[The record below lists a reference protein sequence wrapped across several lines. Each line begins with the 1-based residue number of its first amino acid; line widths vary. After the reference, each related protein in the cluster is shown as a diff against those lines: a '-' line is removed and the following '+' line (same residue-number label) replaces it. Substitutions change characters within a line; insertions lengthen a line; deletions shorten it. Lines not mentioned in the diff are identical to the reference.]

1 MITPPSDKK
10 LFLVDA
16 YALIFRA
23 YYAFIKNPRINTKGM
38 NTSAVFGFTNAL
50 MEVIRSEKP
59 THLAVVFD
67 PPGPTLRTEQFE
79 AYKANRDE
87 TPEDIKLSVPWIVRI
102 LEGMRIPVLQAP
114 GYEADDLIGCLAK
127 RAEKEGFD
135 VFMMTPDKD
144 FAQLVSDKIRMF
156 RPGRGGNPASVWGP
170 EEVKERYGLERP
182 EQVIDLLG
190 LMGDSADNI
199 PGVPGVG
206 EKTAIKFLQAYG
218 SMEGLYEHVEELK
231 GKMKE
236 KVEANKE
243 LAFLSRE
250 LATIVVDIDFAEDFA
265 AMAMEPADA
274 SALAPVLEELEF
286 RTLAKRLLGEA
297 FTAAPSRP
305 ASTWV
310 ASVASAPAA
319 ASDSSDDGQLSMF
332 DAALD
337 VAPSASTLDALDKE
351 ASNYALVDDPSA
363 MNDLVTALRKAGRF
377 AFDTETTGLNAM
389 EASLVG
395 MSFSAESGTGSYVPV
410 HARSWEDIRNVF
422 QPLLEDPEVTIV
434 GQNLKFDGKIMARHG
449 VDLTRAKL
457 EDTMVAHYLL
467 EPDQPHGMDALAQA
481 FLGYQCIPITDLI
494 GKKGKNQKSMA
505 DLPPE
510 DVVDYA
516 CEDADVTLRLADVL
530 MPKLAEEGLDGLFRD
545 IEMPLLSVLMH
556 MEMEGVALDTNHLS
570 QFSATLAENLDA
582 LQTSIQGHAGIP
594 FNVDS
599 PKQLGEVLFEHLEIP
614 AKVKKTKTG
623 QYPTSEA
630 VLSKLKDKHPI
641 VAEVLEYRKLKK
653 LRSTYVEPLP
663 ALILEET
670 GRVHTTY
677 MQVVAAT
684 GRLSSKDPNLQNI
697 PIRTEQGREIRKAF
711 VPRDQDHVLVAADY
725 SQVELRIAAAMSKE
739 RGLIEAFQKGEDIHA
754 ATAAKVFGVA
764 LEDVTRE
771 QRSQA
776 KAVNFGI
783 LYGQGAF
790 GLAETLGISRKEA
803 KSIIDAYH
811 AQFAGLEAFTQTCVA
826 EARESGMAKTLLGRR
841 RPLADI
847 HSNNAVVR
855 AFAERNAVNTPIQ
868 GSAADIIKLAMIDV
882 AKEMRGMKSR
892 LIMQVHDEL
901 VVDAALS
908 ELDEVK
914 ALLVRC
920 MERAVKLEVPLEVEV
935 SHGQNWLEAH

>member
-1 MITPPSDKK
+1 MITPPSEKK

-50 MEVIRSEKP
+50 LEVIRSEQP

-67 PPGPTLRTEQFE
+67 PPGPTLRNEQFE
-79 AYKANRDE
+79 DYKANRDE
-87 TPEDIKLSVPWIVRI
+87 TPEDIKLSVPWIVKI

-114 GYEADDLIGCLAK
+114 GFEADDLIGCLAK

-144 FAQLVSDKIRMF
+144 FAQLVTDKIRMF
-156 RPGRGGNPASVWGP
+156 RPGTGGNPASVWGP
-170 EEVKERYGLERP
+170 EEVRERYGLEDP
-182 EQVIDLLG
+182 KQVIDLLG

-218 SMEGLYEHVEELK
+218 SMEGLYEHVHELK

-236 KVEANKE
+236 KVEANRE

-250 LATIVVDIDFAEDFA
+250 LATIVLDIDFDEDFP
-265 AMAMEPADA
+265 AMALEPANA
-274 SALAPVLEELEF
+274 EMLAPVLEELEF
-286 RTLAKRLLGEA
+286 RTLSRRILGDVT
-297 FTAAPSRP
+297 TAA
-305 ASTWV
+305 
-310 ASVASAPAA
+310 APAA
-319 ASDSSDDGQLSMF
+319 SANPTPRSASNSQDSEGQLSMF
-332 DAALD
+332 DAAMD
-337 VAPSASTLDALDKE
+337 VAPAASTLGALDPDKVTYNL
-351 ASNYALVDDPSA
+351 ADNDAGMRALVETLTQA
-363 MNDLVTALRKAGRF
+363 KRF
-377 AFDTETTGLNAM
+377 AFDTETSGLNAM

-395 MSFSAESGTGSYVPV
+395 MSFSAEAHTGSYVPV
-410 HARSWEDIRNVF
+410 NPSTWPAIRDIF
-422 QPLLEDPEVTIV
+422 KPLLEDPKLTIV
-434 GQNLKFDGKIMARHG
+434 GQNLKYDGKIMARHG
-449 VDLTRAKL
+449 VDLTQANL

-481 FLGYQCIPITDLI
+481 FLDYQCIPITDLL

-505 DLPPE
+505 DIPPSE
-510 DVVDYA
+510 VVNYA
-516 CEDADVTLRLADVL
+516 CEDADITLQLADVL
-530 MPKLAEEGLDGLFRD
+530 IPKLEEEGLTALFRD
-545 IEMPLLSVLMH
+545 VEMPLLSVLMA
-556 MEMEGVALDTNHLS
+556 MELEGVALDTAHLA
-570 QFSATLAENLDA
+570 QFSDTLAQELDA
-582 LQTSIQGHAGIP
+582 LQQSIQGHAGVP

-599 PKQLGEVLFEHLEIP
+599 PKQLGDVLFEHLEIP

-641 VAEVLEYRKLKK
+641 VGEVLEYRKLKK

-663 ALILEET
+663 SLLHSET

-697 PIRTEQGREIRKAF
+697 PIRTAQGREIRKAF
-711 VPRDQDHVLVAADY
+711 VPRSANHVLVAADY
-725 SQVELRIAAAMSKE
+725 SQVELRIAAAMSE
-739 RGLIEAFQKGEDIHA
+739 EQGLIEAFQKGEDIHA

-764 LEDVTRE
+764 LDDVSRE

-790 GLAETLGISRKEA
+790 GLAENLGISRKEA
-803 KSIIDAYH
+803 KAIIEAYH
-811 AQFAGLEAFTQTCVA
+811 SQFSGLEAFTQTCVA
-826 EARESGMAKTLLGRR
+826 QAREAGYATTLLGRR
-841 RPLADI
+841 RPLPDI

-868 GSAADIIKLAMIDV
+868 GSAADIIKVAMIEV
-882 AKEMRGMKSR
+882 AREMKGMESK

-901 VVDAALS
+901 VVDAVES
-908 ELDEVK
+908 ELDDVK

-920 MERAVKLEVPLEVEV
+920 MERAVKLSVPLDVEV
-935 SHGQNWLEAH
+935 SHGQTWLEAH

>member
-23 YYAFIKNPRINTKGM
+23 YYAFIKNPRINSKGM

-50 MEVIRSEKP
+50 LEVVRREQP

-67 PPGPTLRTEQFE
+67 PPGPTLRNEQFE
-79 AYKANRDE
+79 DYKANRDE
-87 TPEDIKLSVPWIVRI
+87 TPEDIKLSVPWIVKI

-144 FAQLVSDKIRMF
+144 FAQLVSDKIRMY
-156 RPGRGGNPASVWGP
+156 RPGRGGNPPTVWGP
-170 EEVKERYGLERP
+170 DEVRERYGLEDP
-182 EQVIDLLG
+182 AQVIDLLG

-218 SMEGLYEHVEELK
+218 SMEGLYNNLDQLK

-236 KVEANKE
+236 KVEANRE

-250 LATIVVDIDFAEDFA
+250 LATIVLDIPFDENFQD
-265 AMAMEPADA
+265 MAMSAPDGA
-274 SALAPVLEELEF
+274 ALAPLLEELEF
-286 RTLAKRLLGEA
+286 RTLSRRLLGDSA
-297 FTAAPSRP
+297 TLSAAP
-305 ASTWV
+305 AQAAT
-310 ASVASAPAA
+310 AAPAA
-319 ASDSSDDGQLSMF
+319 ASSGDDSEGQLSMF
-332 DAALD
+332 DAAME
-337 VAPSASTLDALDKE
+337 VAPSVSTLSSLDESKVAYTLADTPDAW
-351 ASNYALVDDPSA
+351 A
-363 MNDLVTALRKAGRF
+363 DLAKTLAEAGRF
-377 AFDTETTGLNAM
+377 AFDTETTGLDAM
-389 EASLVG
+389 VADLVG
-395 MSFSAESGTGSYVPV
+395 MSFSHKTGVASYVPV
-410 HARSWEDIRNVF
+410 DAESWPDIRAVF
-422 QPLLEDPEVTIV
+422 KPLLESASSTVV
-434 GQNLKFDGKIMARHG
+434 GQNLKYDGKIMARHG
-449 VDLTRAKL
+449 VDLTRTRL

-467 EPDQPHGMDALAQA
+467 EPDQPHGMDALAQS
-481 FLGYQCIPITDLI
+481 FLGYQCIPITALL

-505 DLPPE
+505 DLPPAE
-510 DVVDYA
+510 VVNYA
-516 CEDADVTLRLADVL
+516 CEDADITLQLAEVL
-530 MPKLAEEGLDGLFRD
+530 LPKLADSQLEALYRD
-545 IEMPLLSVLMH
+545 VEMPLLSVLMH
-556 MEMEGVALDTNHLS
+556 MELQGVALDTDHLS
-570 QFSATLAENLDA
+570 AFSAELATQLEA
-582 LQTSIQGHAGIP
+582 LQASIQAHAGTP

-599 PKQLGEVLFEHLEIP
+599 PKQLGDVLFDHLEIP

-630 VLSKLKDKHPI
+630 VLSKLKDAHPI
-641 VAEVLEYRKLKK
+641 VSEVLEYRKLKK

-663 ALILEET
+663 ALIHPDT

-697 PIRTEQGREIRKAF
+697 PIRTPQGREIRKAF
-711 VPRDQDHVLVAADY
+711 VPSAPDRVLVAADY
-725 SQVELRIAAAMSKE
+725 SQVELRIAAAMSGE
-739 RGLIEAFQKGEDIHA
+739 RGLIEAFQQGEDIHA
-754 ATAAKVFGVA
+754 ATAAKVFGVG
-764 LEDVTRE
+764 LDEVTRD

-790 GLAETLGISRKEA
+790 GLAETLGIPRREA
-803 KSIIDAYH
+803 KGIIEAYH
-811 AQFAGLEAFTQTCVA
+811 AQFSGLQAFTQDCVA
-826 EARESGMAKTLLGRR
+826 KAREEGQATTLMGRH
-841 RPLADI
+841 RPLPDI
-847 HSNNAVVR
+847 ASNNAVVR

-868 GSAADIIKLAMIDV
+868 GSAADIIKVAMIDV
-882 AKEMRGMKSR
+882 AKALQGMDSK

-901 VVDAALS
+901 VVDAAVH
-908 ELDEVK
+908 ELDKVK
-914 ALLVRC
+914 ELLVAC
-920 MERAVKLEVPLEVEV
+920 MEQAAKLEVPLEVEV
-935 SHGQNWLEAH
+935 SHGQTWLEAH

>member
-1 MITPPSDKK
+1 MITPPSEKK

-50 MEVIRSEKP
+50 LEVIRSEQP

-67 PPGPTLRTEQFE
+67 PPGPTLRNEQFE
-79 AYKANRDE
+79 DYKANRDE
-87 TPEDIKLSVPWIVRI
+87 TPEDIKLSVPWIVKI

-114 GYEADDLIGCLAK
+114 GFEADDLIGCLAK

-144 FAQLVSDKIRMF
+144 FAQLVTDKIRMF

-170 EEVKERYGLERP
+170 EEVRERYGLEDP
-182 EQVIDLLG
+182 KQVIDLLG

-218 SMEGLYEHVEELK
+218 SMEGLYEHVDELK

-236 KVEANKE
+236 KVEANRE

-250 LATIVVDIDFAEDFA
+250 LATIVLDIDFDEDFP
-265 AMAMEPADA
+265 AMVLEPANA
-274 SALAPVLEELEF
+274 EMLAPVLEELEF
-286 RTLAKRLLGEA
+286 RTLSRRILGDVSP
-297 FTAAPSRP
+297 TAAATTSAPKASRP
-305 ASTWV
+305 AATDQ
-310 ASVASAPAA
+310 
-319 ASDSSDDGQLSMF
+319 DSEGQLSMF
-332 DAALD
+332 DAAMD
-337 VAPSASTLDALDKE
+337 VAPAASTLGALDADKVK
-351 ASNYALVDDPSA
+351 YDLVDDTEGMKA
-363 MNDLVTALRKAGRF
+363 LVNTLTEAKRF
-377 AFDTETTGLNAM
+377 AFDTETSGLNAM

-395 MSFSAESGTGSYVPV
+395 MSFSAEAHTGSYVPV
-410 HARSWEDIRNVF
+410 NPSTWPGIRDIF
-422 QPLLEDPEVTIV
+422 KPLLEHPELTIV
-434 GQNLKFDGKIMARHG
+434 GQNLKYDGKIMARHG
-449 VDLTRAKL
+449 VDLTQAKL

-481 FLGYQCIPITDLI
+481 FLDYQCIPITDLL

-505 DLPPE
+505 DIPPAE
-510 DVVDYA
+510 VVNYA
-516 CEDADVTLRLADVL
+516 CEDADITLQLADVL
-530 MPKLAEEGLDGLFRD
+530 IPKLEEEGLTDLYRD
-545 IEMPLLSVLMH
+545 VEMPLLSVLMD
-556 MEMEGVALDTNHLS
+556 MELEGVALDTAHLA
-570 QFSATLAENLDA
+570 QFSGQLAQELDA
-582 LQTSIQGHAGIP
+582 LQQSIQGHAGVP

-599 PKQLGEVLFEHLEIP
+599 PKQLGDVLFEHLEIP

-641 VAEVLEYRKLKK
+641 VGEVLEYRKLKK

-663 ALILEET
+663 SLLHSET

-697 PIRTEQGREIRKAF
+697 PIRTAQGREIRKAF
-711 VPRDQDHVLVAADY
+711 VPRDANHVLVAADY
-725 SQVELRIAAAMSKE
+725 SQVELRIAAAMSE
-739 RGLIEAFQKGEDIHA
+739 EQGLIEAFQKGEDIHA
-754 ATAAKVFGVA
+754 ATAAKVFGVT

-790 GLAETLGISRKEA
+790 GLAENLGISRKEA
-803 KSIIDAYH
+803 KAIIEAYH
-811 AQFAGLEAFTQTCVA
+811 KQFSGLDAFTQACVA
-826 EARESGMAKTLLGRR
+826 KAREAGYATTLLGRR
-841 RPLADI
+841 RPLPDI

-868 GSAADIIKLAMIDV
+868 GSAADIIKVAMIEV
-882 AKEMRGMKSR
+882 AKEMKGMESK

-901 VVDAALS
+901 VVDAVES
-908 ELDEVK
+908 ELDDVK
-914 ALLVRC
+914 ALLVQC
-920 MERAVKLEVPLEVEV
+920 MERAVKLSVPLDVEV
-935 SHGQNWLEAH
+935 SHGQTWLEAH

>member
-127 RAEKEGFD
+127 RAEREGFD

-144 FAQLVSDKIRMF
+144 FAQLVTDNIRMF

-170 EEVKERYGLERP
+170 EEVKERYGLQHP

-199 PGVPGVG
+199 PGIPGVG

-218 SMEGLYEHVEELK
+218 SMEGLYAHVDELK

-236 KVEANKE
+236 KVESSKD
-243 LAFLSRE
+243 LAFLSRD
-250 LATIVVDIDFAEDFA
+250 LATIVVDIDFQEDFA

-274 SALAPVLEELEF
+274 AMLAPVLEELEF
-286 RTLAKRLLGEA
+286 RTLARRLLGETPA
-297 FTAAPSRP
+297 QIPSTTP
-305 ASTWV
+305 T
-310 ASVASAPAA
+310 PAA
-319 ASDSSDDGQLSMF
+319 AESMETDGDGQLSMF

-337 VAPSASTLDALDKE
+337 VTPSASTLNSIDKE
-351 ASNYALVDDPSA
+351 TSKYILVDDEASMEA
-363 MNDLVTALRKAGRF
+363 LIEALRTAGRF

-395 MSFSAESGTGSYVPV
+395 MSFSTEPGTGSYVPV
-410 HARSWEDIRNVF
+410 HGRSWEAVRNLF
-422 QPLLEDPEVTIV
+422 KPLLEDPDMTIV

-449 VDLTRAKL
+449 VDLSKAKL

-467 EPDQPHGMDALAQA
+467 EPDQPHGMDALAKA
-481 FLGYQCIPITDLI
+481 FLGYQCIPITELI

-510 DVVDYA
+510 DVVHYA

-530 MPKLAEEGLDGLFRD
+530 LPKLAEDGLDRLFRD
-545 IEMPLLSVLMH
+545 VEMPLLSVLMH
-556 MEMEGVALDTNHLS
+556 MELEGVALDTDHLARFS
-570 QFSATLAENLDA
+570 QTLAHQLDV
-582 LQTSIQGHAGIP
+582 LQQSIQGHAGIP

-599 PKQLGEVLFEHLEIP
+599 PKQLGEVLFEHLAIP

-641 VAEVLEYRKLKK
+641 IGEVLEYRKLKK

-663 ALILEET
+663 SLIHGST
-670 GRVHTTY
+670 GRLHTTY

-711 VPRDQDHVLVAADY
+711 VPRDKDHVLVAADY
-725 SQVELRIAAAMSKE
+725 SQVELRIAAAMSQE
-739 RGLIEAFQKGEDIHA
+739 QGLIEAFRKGEDIHA

-764 LEDVTRE
+764 LDDVTRE

-811 AQFAGLEAFTQTCVA
+811 AQFLGLEAFTQDCVSK
-826 EARESGMAKTLLGRR
+826 ARESGMATTILGRR

-868 GSAADIIKLAMIDV
+868 GSAADIIKVAMIEV
-882 AKEMRGMKSR
+882 AREMQGMQSR

-901 VVDAALS
+901 VVDAAVT

-920 MERAVKLEVPLEVEV
+920 MERAVKLDVPLEVEV
-935 SHGQNWLEAH
+935 SHGHNWLEAH

>member
-1 MITPPSDKK
+1 MITPPSEKK

-50 MEVIRSEKP
+50 LEVIRSEQP

-67 PPGPTLRTEQFE
+67 PPGPTLRNEQFE
-79 AYKANRDE
+79 DYKANRDE
-87 TPEDIKLSVPWIVRI
+87 TPEDIKLSVPWIVKV

-114 GYEADDLIGCLAK
+114 GFEADDLIGCLAK

-144 FAQLVSDKIRMF
+144 FAQLVTDKIRMF

-170 EEVKERYGLERP
+170 EEVRERYGLEDP
-182 EQVIDLLG
+182 KQVIDLLG

-218 SMEGLYEHVEELK
+218 SMEGLYEHVHELK

-236 KVEANKE
+236 KVEANRE

-250 LATIVVDIDFAEDFA
+250 LATIVLDIDFDEDFP
-265 AMAMEPADA
+265 AMALEPANA
-274 SALAPVLEELEF
+274 EMLAPVLEELEF
-286 RTLAKRLLGEA
+286 RTLSRRMLGDVT
-297 FTAAPSRP
+297 TAAAPAASTNPTPRP
-305 ASTWV
+305 ASN
-310 ASVASAPAA
+310 SQ
-319 ASDSSDDGQLSMF
+319 DSEGQLSMF
-332 DAALD
+332 DAAMD
-337 VAPSASTLDALDKE
+337 VAPAASTLGSLDTDKVKY
-351 ASNYALVDDPSA
+351 NLVDDDDGMKA
-363 MNDLVTALRKAGRF
+363 LVKILTQAKRF
-377 AFDTETTGLNAM
+377 AFDTETSGLNAM

-395 MSFSAESGTGSYVPV
+395 MSFSAEAHAGSYVPV
-410 HARSWEDIRNVF
+410 NPNTWPAIRDIF
-422 QPLLEDPEVTIV
+422 KPLLEDPMLTIV
-434 GQNLKFDGKIMARHG
+434 GQNLKYDGKIMARHG
-449 VDLTRAKL
+449 VDLTQATL

-481 FLGYQCIPITDLI
+481 FLDYQCIPITDLL

-505 DLPPE
+505 DIPPAE
-510 DVVDYA
+510 VVNYA
-516 CEDADVTLRLADVL
+516 CEDADITLQLADVL
-530 MPKLAEEGLDGLFRD
+530 IPKLEEEGLAALFRD
-545 IEMPLLSVLMH
+545 VEMPLLSVLMD
-556 MEMEGVALDTNHLS
+556 MELEGVALDTAHLA
-570 QFSATLAENLDA
+570 QFSDTLAQELDA
-582 LQTSIQGHAGIP
+582 LLQSIQGYAGVP

-599 PKQLGEVLFEHLEIP
+599 PKQLGDVLFEHLEIP

-641 VAEVLEYRKLKK
+641 VGEVLEYRKLKK

-663 ALILEET
+663 SLLHSET

-697 PIRTEQGREIRKAF
+697 PIRTAQGREIRKAF
-711 VPRDQDHVLVAADY
+711 VPRSANHVLVAADY
-725 SQVELRIAAAMSKE
+725 SQVELRIAAAMSE
-739 RGLIEAFQKGEDIHA
+739 EQGLIEAFQKGEDIHA
-754 ATAAKVFGVA
+754 ATAAKVFGVP
-764 LEDVTRE
+764 LDDVSRE

-790 GLAETLGISRKEA
+790 GLAENLGISRKEA
-803 KSIIDAYH
+803 KAIIEAYH
-811 AQFAGLEAFTQTCVA
+811 SQFSGLEAFTQTCVA
-826 EARESGMAKTLLGRR
+826 QAREAGYASTLLGRR
-841 RPLADI
+841 RPLPDI

-868 GSAADIIKLAMIDV
+868 GSAADIIKVAMIEV
-882 AKEMRGMKSR
+882 AREMKGMESK

-901 VVDAALS
+901 VVDAVES
-908 ELDEVK
+908 ELDDVK
-914 ALLVRC
+914 DLLVRC
-920 MERAVKLEVPLEVEV
+920 MERAIKLSVPLDVEV
-935 SHGQNWLEAH
+935 SHGQTWLEAH

>member
-144 FAQLVSDKIRMF
+144 FAQLVSEKIRMF

-170 EEVKERYGLERP
+170 EEVKERYGLARP

-199 PGVPGVG
+199 PGIPGVG

-218 SMEGLYEHVEELK
+218 SMEGLYDHVDELK

-236 KVEANKE
+236 KVESSKE

-250 LATIVVDIDFAEDFA
+250 LATIVVDIDFEEDFA

-274 SALAPVLEELEF
+274 GTLAPVLEELEF

-297 FTAAPSRP
+297 FTSVPTQPTQPTSTRG
-305 ASTWV
+305 AS
-310 ASVASAPAA
+310 AA
-319 ASDSSDDGQLSMF
+319 ASDSGDEGQLSMF
-332 DAALD
+332 DDAMD
-337 VAPSASTLDALDKE
+337 VAPSASTLNALDTEK
-351 ASNYALVDDPSA
+351 SNYVLVDDEAA
-363 MNDLVTALRKAGRF
+363 MNELVIALRKAGRF

-395 MSFSAESGTGSYVPV
+395 MSFSTEPGTGSYVPV
-410 HARSWEDIRNVF
+410 HGRSWEAIRSVF
-422 QPLLEDPEVTIV
+422 KPVLEDPKVTIV

-449 VDLTRAKL
+449 VDLTQANL

-481 FLGYQCIPITDLI
+481 FLGYQCIPITALI

-530 MPKLAEEGLDGLFRD
+530 LPKLAEEGLDGLFRD

-570 QFSATLAENLDA
+570 QFSATLADQLDA
-582 LQTSIQGHAGIP
+582 LQKSIQGHAGIP

-599 PKQLGEVLFEHLEIP
+599 PKQLGEVLFEHLDIP

-711 VPRDQDHVLVAADY
+711 VPRDSDHVLVAADY

-739 RGLIEAFQKGEDIHA
+739 QGLIEAFQKGEDIHA

-811 AQFAGLEAFTQTCVA
+811 TQFSGLEAFTQTCVA
-826 EARESGMAKTLLGRR
+826 KARESGMAKTLLGRR

-868 GSAADIIKLAMIDV
+868 GSAADIIKVAMIDV
-882 AKEMRGMKSR
+882 AKEMQGMKSR

-901 VVDAALS
+901 VVDAAVG

-920 MERAVKLEVPLEVEV
+920 MERAVKLEVPLEVDV

>member
-1 MITPPSDKK
+1 MITPPSEKK

-50 MEVIRSEKP
+50 LEVIRSEQP

-67 PPGPTLRTEQFE
+67 PPGPTLRNEQFE
-79 AYKANRDE
+79 DYKANRDE
-87 TPEDIKLSVPWIVRI
+87 TPEDIKLSVPWIVKI

-114 GYEADDLIGCLAK
+114 GFEADDLIGCLAK

-144 FAQLVSDKIRMF
+144 FAQLVTDKIRMF

-170 EEVKERYGLERP
+170 EEVRERYGLEDP
-182 EQVIDLLG
+182 KQVIDLLG

-218 SMEGLYEHVEELK
+218 SMEGLYEHVHELK

-236 KVEANKE
+236 KVEANRE

-250 LATIVVDIDFAEDFA
+250 LATIVLDIDFDEDFP
-265 AMAMEPADA
+265 AMTLEPANADV
-274 SALAPVLEELEF
+274 LAPVLEELEF
-286 RTLAKRLLGEA
+286 RTLSRRILGDVSPSA
-297 FTAAPSRP
+297 AATAASANPTPRP
-305 ASTWV
+305 ASN
-310 ASVASAPAA
+310 SQNSE
-319 ASDSSDDGQLSMF
+319 GQLSMF
-332 DAALD
+332 DAAMD
-337 VAPSASTLDALDKE
+337 VAPAASTLSALDPDKVTY
-351 ASNYALVDDPSA
+351 NLVDDA
-363 MNDLVTALRKAGRF
+363 AGMKALVETLTQAKRF
-377 AFDTETTGLNAM
+377 AFDTETSGLNAM

-395 MSFSAESGTGSYVPV
+395 MSFSAEAHTGSYVPV
-410 HARSWEDIRNVF
+410 NPSTWPAIRDIF
-422 QPLLEDPEVTIV
+422 KPLLEDPKLTIV
-434 GQNLKFDGKIMARHG
+434 GQNLKYDGKIMARHG
-449 VDLTRAKL
+449 VDLTQANL
-457 EDTMVAHYLL
+457 VDTMVAHYLL

-481 FLGYQCIPITDLI
+481 FLDYQCIPITDLL

-505 DLPPE
+505 DIPPAE
-510 DVVDYA
+510 VVNYA
-516 CEDADVTLRLADVL
+516 CEDADITLQLADVL
-530 MPKLAEEGLDGLFRD
+530 IPKLEKEGLTALFRD
-545 IEMPLLSVLMH
+545 VEMPLLSVLMD
-556 MEMEGVALDTNHLS
+556 MELEGVALDTAHLA
-570 QFSATLAENLDA
+570 QFSDTLAHELDA
-582 LQTSIQGHAGIP
+582 LQQSIQGHAGVP

-599 PKQLGEVLFEHLEIP
+599 PKQLGDVLFEHLEIP

-641 VAEVLEYRKLKK
+641 VGKVLEYRKLKK

-663 ALILEET
+663 SLLHPET

-697 PIRTEQGREIRKAF
+697 PIRTAQGREIRKAF
-711 VPRDQDHVLVAADY
+711 VPRNANHVLVAADY
-725 SQVELRIAAAMSKE
+725 SQVELRIAAAMSE
-739 RGLIEAFQKGEDIHA
+739 EQGLIEAFQKGEDIHA
-754 ATAAKVFGVA
+754 ATAAKVFGIPLDEVS
-764 LEDVTRE
+764 RE

-790 GLAETLGISRKEA
+790 GLAENLGISRKEA
-803 KSIIDAYH
+803 KAIIEAYH
-811 AQFAGLEAFTQTCVA
+811 SQFSGLEAFTQTCVA
-826 EARESGMAKTLLGRR
+826 QAREAGYATTLLGRR
-841 RPLADI
+841 RPLPDI

-868 GSAADIIKLAMIDV
+868 GSAADIIKVAMIEV
-882 AKEMRGMKSR
+882 AREMKGMESK

-901 VVDAALS
+901 VVDAVES
-908 ELDEVK
+908 ELDDVK
-914 ALLVRC
+914 ALLVQC
-920 MERAVKLEVPLEVEV
+920 MERAVKLSVPLDVEV
-935 SHGQNWLEAH
+935 SHGQTWLEAH

>member
-1 MITPPSDKK
+1 MITPPSEKK

-50 MEVIRSEKP
+50 LEVIRSEQP

-67 PPGPTLRTEQFE
+67 PPGPTLRNEQFE
-79 AYKANRDE
+79 DYKANRDE
-87 TPEDIKLSVPWIVRI
+87 TPEDIKLSVPWIVKV

-114 GYEADDLIGCLAK
+114 GFEADDLIGCLAK

-144 FAQLVSDKIRMF
+144 FAQLVTDKIRMF

-170 EEVKERYGLERP
+170 EEVRERYGLEDP
-182 EQVIDLLG
+182 KQVIDLLG

-218 SMEGLYEHVEELK
+218 SMEGLYEHVHELK

-236 KVEANKE
+236 KVEANRE

-250 LATIVVDIDFAEDFA
+250 LATIVLDIDFDEDFP
-265 AMAMEPADA
+265 AMALEPANA
-274 SALAPVLEELEF
+274 EMLAPVLEELEF
-286 RTLAKRLLGEA
+286 RTLSRRMLGDVT
-297 FTAAPSRP
+297 TAAAPAASANPTPRP
-305 ASTWV
+305 ASN
-310 ASVASAPAA
+310 SQ
-319 ASDSSDDGQLSMF
+319 DSEGQLSMF
-332 DAALD
+332 DAAMD
-337 VAPSASTLDALDKE
+337 VAPAASTLGSLDTDKVKY
-351 ASNYALVDDPSA
+351 NLVDDDDGMKA
-363 MNDLVTALRKAGRF
+363 LVKTLTQAKRF
-377 AFDTETTGLNAM
+377 AFDTETSGLNAM

-395 MSFSAESGTGSYVPV
+395 MSFSAEAHAGSYVPV
-410 HARSWEDIRNVF
+410 NPNTWPAIRDIF
-422 QPLLEDPEVTIV
+422 KPLLEDPKLTIV
-434 GQNLKFDGKIMARHG
+434 GQNLKYDGKIMARHG
-449 VDLTRAKL
+449 VDLTQATM

-481 FLGYQCIPITDLI
+481 FLDYQCIPITDLL

-505 DLPPE
+505 DIPPAE
-510 DVVDYA
+510 VVNYA
-516 CEDADVTLRLADVL
+516 CEDADITLQLADVL
-530 MPKLAEEGLDGLFRD
+530 IPKLEEEGLAALFRD
-545 IEMPLLSVLMH
+545 VEMPLLSVLMD
-556 MEMEGVALDTNHLS
+556 MELEGVALDTAHLA
-570 QFSATLAENLDA
+570 QFSDTLAQELDA
-582 LQTSIQGHAGIP
+582 LQRSIQGHAGVP

-599 PKQLGEVLFEHLEIP
+599 PKQLGDVLFEHLEIP

-641 VAEVLEYRKLKK
+641 VGEVLEYRKLKK

-663 ALILEET
+663 SLLHSET

-697 PIRTEQGREIRKAF
+697 PIRTAQGREIRKAF
-711 VPRDQDHVLVAADY
+711 VPRSANHVLVAADY
-725 SQVELRIAAAMSKE
+725 SQVELRIAAAMSE
-739 RGLIEAFQKGEDIHA
+739 EQGLIEAFQKGEDIHA
-754 ATAAKVFGVA
+754 ATAAKVFGVP
-764 LEDVTRE
+764 LDDVSRE

-790 GLAETLGISRKEA
+790 GLAENLGISRKEA
-803 KSIIDAYH
+803 KAIIEAYH
-811 AQFAGLEAFTQTCVA
+811 SQFSGLEAFTQTCVA
-826 EARESGMAKTLLGRR
+826 QAREAGYASTLLGRR
-841 RPLADI
+841 RPLPDI

-868 GSAADIIKLAMIDV
+868 GSAADIIKVAMIEV
-882 AKEMRGMKSR
+882 AREMKGMESK

-901 VVDAALS
+901 VVDAVES
-908 ELDEVK
+908 ELDDVK
-914 ALLVRC
+914 DLLVRC
-920 MERAVKLEVPLEVEV
+920 MERAIKLSVPLDVEV
-935 SHGQNWLEAH
+935 SHGQTWLEAH

>member
-1 MITPPSDKK
+1 MITHPSDKK

-170 EEVKERYGLERP
+170 EEVKERYGLAHP

-199 PGVPGVG
+199 PGIPGVG

-218 SMEGLYEHVEELK
+218 SMEGLYDHVDELK

-236 KVEANKE
+236 KVESSRE

-250 LATIVVDIDFAEDFA
+250 LATIVVDIDFDEDFA
-265 AMAMEPADA
+265 AMALESGDA
-274 SALAPVLEELEF
+274 SVLAPVLEELEF

-297 FTAAPSRP
+297 FTSVPTQPTQPTSTRG
-305 ASTWV
+305 AS
-310 ASVASAPAA
+310 AA
-319 ASDSSDDGQLSMF
+319 ASDSGDEGQLSMF
-332 DAALD
+332 DDAMD
-337 VAPSASTLDALDKE
+337 VAPSASTLNALDTEK
-351 ASNYALVDDPSA
+351 SNYVLVNDEAA
-363 MNDLVTALRKAGRF
+363 MNELVIALRKAGRF

-395 MSFSAESGTGSYVPV
+395 MSFSTEPGTGSYVPV
-410 HARSWEDIRNVF
+410 HGRSWEAIRSVF
-422 QPLLEDPEVTIV
+422 KPVLEDPKVTIV

-449 VDLTRAKL
+449 VDLTQANL

-481 FLGYQCIPITDLI
+481 FLGYQCIPITALI

-530 MPKLAEEGLDGLFRD
+530 LPKLAEEGLDGLFRD

-570 QFSATLAENLDA
+570 QFSATLADQLDA
-582 LQTSIQGHAGIP
+582 LQKSIQGHAGIP

-599 PKQLGEVLFEHLEIP
+599 PKQLGEVLFEHLDIP

-641 VAEVLEYRKLKK
+641 VAQVLEYRKLKK

-711 VPRDQDHVLVAADY
+711 VPRDSEHVLVAADY

-739 RGLIEAFQKGEDIHA
+739 HGLIEAFQKGEDIHA

-811 AQFAGLEAFTQTCVA
+811 TQFSGLEAFTQTCVA
-826 EARESGMAKTLLGRR
+826 KARESGMAKTLLGRR

-868 GSAADIIKLAMIDV
+868 GSAADIIKVAMIDV
-882 AKEMRGMKSR
+882 AKEMQGMKSR

-901 VVDAALS
+901 VVDAAMS

-920 MERAVKLEVPLEVEV
+920 MERAVNLEVPLEVEV

>member
-1 MITPPSDKK
+1 MITPPSEKK

-50 MEVIRSEKP
+50 LEVIRSEQP

-67 PPGPTLRTEQFE
+67 PPGPTLRNEQFE
-79 AYKANRDE
+79 DYKANRDE
-87 TPEDIKLSVPWIVRI
+87 TPEDIKLSVPWIVKV

-114 GYEADDLIGCLAK
+114 GFEADDLIGCLAK

-144 FAQLVSDKIRMF
+144 FAQLVTDKIRMF

-170 EEVKERYGLERP
+170 EEVRERYGLEDP
-182 EQVIDLLG
+182 KQVIDLLG

-218 SMEGLYEHVEELK
+218 SMEGLYEHVHELK

-236 KVEANKE
+236 KVEANRE

-250 LATIVVDIDFAEDFA
+250 LATIVLDIDFEEDFP
-265 AMAMEPADA
+265 AMALEPANA
-274 SALAPVLEELEF
+274 EMLAPVLEELEF
-286 RTLAKRLLGEA
+286 RTLSRRMLGDVT
-297 FTAAPSRP
+297 TAAAPAASTNPTPRP
-305 ASTWV
+305 ASN
-310 ASVASAPAA
+310 SQ
-319 ASDSSDDGQLSMF
+319 DSEGQLSMF
-332 DAALD
+332 DAAMD
-337 VAPSASTLDALDKE
+337 VAPAASTLGSLDTDKVKY
-351 ASNYALVDDPSA
+351 NLVDDDDGMKA
-363 MNDLVTALRKAGRF
+363 LVKTLTQAKRF
-377 AFDTETTGLNAM
+377 AFDTETSGLNAM

-395 MSFSAESGTGSYVPV
+395 MSFSAEAHAGSYVPV
-410 HARSWEDIRNVF
+410 NPNTWPAIRDIF
-422 QPLLEDPEVTIV
+422 KPLLEDPMLTIV
-434 GQNLKFDGKIMARHG
+434 GQNLKYDGKIMARHG
-449 VDLTRAKL
+449 VDLTQATL

-481 FLGYQCIPITDLI
+481 FLDYQCIPITDLL

-505 DLPPE
+505 DIPPAE
-510 DVVDYA
+510 VVNYA
-516 CEDADVTLRLADVL
+516 CEDADITLQLADVL
-530 MPKLAEEGLDGLFRD
+530 IPKLEEEGLTALFRD
-545 IEMPLLSVLMH
+545 VEMPLLSVLMA
-556 MEMEGVALDTNHLS
+556 MELEGVALDTAHLA
-570 QFSATLAENLDA
+570 QFSDTLAQELDA
-582 LQTSIQGHAGIP
+582 LQQSIQGHAGVP

-599 PKQLGEVLFEHLEIP
+599 PKQLGDVLFEHLEIP

-641 VAEVLEYRKLKK
+641 VGEVLEYRKLKK

-663 ALILEET
+663 SLLHSET

-697 PIRTEQGREIRKAF
+697 PIRTAQGREIRKAF
-711 VPRDQDHVLVAADY
+711 VPRSANHVLVAADY
-725 SQVELRIAAAMSKE
+725 SQVELRIAAAMSE
-739 RGLIEAFQKGEDIHA
+739 EQGLIEAFQKGEDIHA
-754 ATAAKVFGVA
+754 ATAAKVFGVP
-764 LEDVTRE
+764 LDDVSRE

-790 GLAETLGISRKEA
+790 GLAENLGISRKEA
-803 KSIIDAYH
+803 KAIIEAYH
-811 AQFAGLEAFTQTCVA
+811 SQFSGLEAFTQTCVA
-826 EARESGMAKTLLGRR
+826 QAREAGYASTLLGRR
-841 RPLADI
+841 RPLPDI

-868 GSAADIIKLAMIDV
+868 GSAADIIKVAMIEV
-882 AKEMRGMKSR
+882 AREMKGMQSK

-901 VVDAALS
+901 VVDAVES
-908 ELDEVK
+908 ELDDVK
-914 ALLVRC
+914 DLLVRC
-920 MERAVKLEVPLEVEV
+920 MERAVKLSVPLDVEV
-935 SHGQNWLEAH
+935 SHGQTWLEAH

>member
-1 MITPPSDKK
+1 MITSPSEKK

-50 MEVIRSEKP
+50 LEVIRSEQP

-67 PPGPTLRTEQFE
+67 PPGPTLRNEQFE
-79 AYKANRDE
+79 DYKANRDE
-87 TPEDIKLSVPWIVRI
+87 TPEDIKLSVPWIVNI

-114 GYEADDLIGCLAK
+114 GFEADDLIGCLAK

-144 FAQLVSDKIRMF
+144 FAQLVTDKIRMF

-170 EEVKERYGLERP
+170 EEVRERYGLEDP
-182 EQVIDLLG
+182 KQVIDLLG

-218 SMEGLYEHVEELK
+218 SMEGLYDHVHELK

-236 KVEANKE
+236 KVEANRE
-243 LAFLSRE
+243 LAFLSRK
-250 LATIVVDIDFAEDFA
+250 LATIVLDIDFDEDFP
-265 AMAMEPADA
+265 AMALEPANADM
-274 SALAPVLEELEF
+274 LAPVLEELEF
-286 RTLAKRLLGEA
+286 RTLSRRILGDVSPSA
-297 FTAAPSRP
+297 AAPAVSANPTPRP
-305 ASTWV
+305 ASN
-310 ASVASAPAA
+310 SE
-319 ASDSSDDGQLSMF
+319 DSEGQLSMF
-332 DAALD
+332 DAAMD
-337 VAPSASTLDALDKE
+337 VAPAVSTLGALDTDKVK
-351 ASNYALVDDPSA
+351 YALVDDDA
-363 MNDLVTALRKAGRF
+363 GMKALVKTLIQAQRF
-377 AFDTETTGLNAM
+377 AFDTETSGLNAM

-395 MSFSAESGTGSYVPV
+395 MSFSAEAHTGRYVPV
-410 HARSWEDIRNVF
+410 NPNTWPAIRDIF
-422 QPLLEDPEVTIV
+422 KPLLEDPKLTIV
-434 GQNLKFDGKIMARHG
+434 GQNLKYDGKIMARHG
-449 VDLTRAKL
+449 VDLTQAKL

-467 EPDQPHGMDALAQA
+467 EPDQPHGMDALAQT
-481 FLGYQCIPITDLI
+481 FLDYQCIPITDLL

-505 DLPPE
+505 DIPPAE
-510 DVVDYA
+510 VVNYA
-516 CEDADVTLRLADVL
+516 CEDADITLQLADVL
-530 MPKLAEEGLDGLFRD
+530 IPKLEEEGLTALFRD
-545 IEMPLLSVLMH
+545 VEMPLLSVLMD
-556 MEMEGVALDTNHLS
+556 MELEGVALDTAHLA
-570 QFSATLAENLDA
+570 QFSDTLAHELDT
-582 LQTSIQGHAGIP
+582 LQQSIQGHAGVP

-599 PKQLGEVLFEHLEIP
+599 PKQLGDVLFEHLEIP

-630 VLSKLKDKHPI
+630 VLSKLRDKHPI
-641 VAEVLEYRKLKK
+641 VGEVLEYRKLKK

-663 ALILEET
+663 SLLHPET
-670 GRVHTTY
+670 NRVHTTY

-697 PIRTEQGREIRKAF
+697 PIRTAQGREIRKAF
-711 VPRDQDHVLVAADY
+711 VPRSPNHVLVAADY
-725 SQVELRIAAAMSKE
+725 SQVELRIAAAMSEE

-754 ATAAKVFGVA
+754 ATAAKVFGVP
-764 LEDVTRE
+764 LDHVSRE

-790 GLAETLGISRKEA
+790 GLAENLGISRKEA
-803 KSIIDAYH
+803 KAIIEAYH
-811 AQFAGLEAFTQTCVA
+811 SQFSGLEAFTQTCVA
-826 EARESGMAKTLLGRR
+826 QAREAGYATTLLGRR
-841 RPLADI
+841 RPLPDI

-868 GSAADIIKLAMIDV
+868 GSAADIIKVAMIEV
-882 AKEMRGMKSR
+882 AQEMKGMESK

-901 VVDAALS
+901 VVDAMES
-908 ELDEVK
+908 ELDDVK
-914 ALLVRC
+914 VLLVRC
-920 MERAVKLEVPLEVEV
+920 MERAVKLSVPLDVEV
-935 SHGQNWLEAH
+935 SHGQTWLEAH

>member
-1 MITPPSDKK
+1 MITPPSEKK

-50 MEVIRSEKP
+50 LEVIRSEQP

-67 PPGPTLRTEQFE
+67 PPGPTLRNEQFE
-79 AYKANRDE
+79 DYKANRDE
-87 TPEDIKLSVPWIVRI
+87 TPEDIKLSVPWIVKI

-114 GYEADDLIGCLAK
+114 GFEADDLIGCLAK

-144 FAQLVSDKIRMF
+144 FAQLVTDKIRMF

-170 EEVKERYGLERP
+170 EEVRERYGLEDP
-182 EQVIDLLG
+182 KQVIDLLG

-218 SMEGLYEHVEELK
+218 SMEGLYEHVHELK

-236 KVEANKE
+236 KVEANRE

-250 LATIVVDIDFAEDFA
+250 LATIVLEIDFDEDFP
-265 AMAMEPADA
+265 AMALEPANA
-274 SALAPVLEELEF
+274 EMLAPVLEELEF
-286 RTLAKRLLGEA
+286 RTLSRRILGDVT
-297 FTAAPSRP
+297 TAA
-305 ASTWV
+305 
-310 ASVASAPAA
+310 APAA
-319 ASDSSDDGQLSMF
+319 SANPTPRSASNSQDSEGQLSMF
-332 DAALD
+332 DAAMD
-337 VAPSASTLDALDKE
+337 VAPAASTLGALDPDKVTYNL
-351 ASNYALVDDPSA
+351 ADNDAGMRALVETLTQA
-363 MNDLVTALRKAGRF
+363 KRF
-377 AFDTETTGLNAM
+377 AFDTETSGLNAM

-395 MSFSAESGTGSYVPV
+395 MSFSAEAHTGSYVPV
-410 HARSWEDIRNVF
+410 NPSTWPAIRDIF
-422 QPLLEDPEVTIV
+422 KPLLEDPKLTIV
-434 GQNLKFDGKIMARHG
+434 GQNLKYDGKIMARHG
-449 VDLTRAKL
+449 VDLTQANL

-481 FLGYQCIPITDLI
+481 FLDYQCIPITDLL

-505 DLPPE
+505 DIPPSE
-510 DVVDYA
+510 VVNYA
-516 CEDADVTLRLADVL
+516 CEDADITLQLADVL
-530 MPKLAEEGLDGLFRD
+530 IPKLEEEGLTALFRD
-545 IEMPLLSVLMH
+545 VEMPLLSVLMA
-556 MEMEGVALDTNHLS
+556 MELEGVALDTAHLA
-570 QFSATLAENLDA
+570 QFSDTLAQELDA
-582 LQTSIQGHAGIP
+582 LQQSIQGHAGVP

-599 PKQLGEVLFEHLEIP
+599 PKQLGDVLFEHLEIP

-641 VAEVLEYRKLKK
+641 VGEVLEYRKLKK

-663 ALILEET
+663 SLLHSET

-697 PIRTEQGREIRKAF
+697 PIRTAQGREIRKAF
-711 VPRDQDHVLVAADY
+711 VPRSANHVLVAADY
-725 SQVELRIAAAMSKE
+725 SQVELRIAAAMSE
-739 RGLIEAFQKGEDIHA
+739 EQGLIEAFQKGEDIHA

-764 LEDVTRE
+764 LDDVSRE

-790 GLAETLGISRKEA
+790 GLAENLGISRKEA
-803 KSIIDAYH
+803 KAIIEAYH
-811 AQFAGLEAFTQTCVA
+811 SQFSGLEAFTQTCVA
-826 EARESGMAKTLLGRR
+826 QAREAGYATTLLGRR
-841 RPLADI
+841 RPLPDI

-868 GSAADIIKLAMIDV
+868 GSAADIIKVAMIEV
-882 AKEMRGMKSR
+882 AREMKGMESK

-901 VVDAALS
+901 VVDAVES
-908 ELDEVK
+908 ELDDVK

-920 MERAVKLEVPLEVEV
+920 MERAVKLSVPLDVEV
-935 SHGQNWLEAH
+935 SHGQTWLEAH

>member
-1 MITPPSDKK
+1 MITSPSDKK

-50 MEVIRSEKP
+50 LEVIRTEQP
-59 THLAVVFD
+59 THIAVVFD

-87 TPEDIKLSVPWIVRI
+87 TPEDIKLSVPWIVRV
-102 LEGMRIPVLQAP
+102 LEGLRVPVLQAP
-114 GYEADDLIGCLAK
+114 GYEADDLIGCLAV
-127 RAEKEGFD
+127 RAEKAGYD
-135 VFMMTPDKD
+135 VYMMTPDKD
-144 FAQLVSDKIRMF
+144 FAQLVTDKIRMF
-156 RPGRGGNPASVWGP
+156 RPGRGGNPATVWGP
-170 EEVKERYGLERP
+170 DEVRERYGLEDP
-182 EQVIDLLG
+182 KQVIDLLG

-218 SMEGLYEHVEELK
+218 SMEGLYENVSELK

-236 KVEANKE
+236 KVEDNRE
-243 LAFLSRE
+243 LAFLSRQ
-250 LATIVVDIDFAEDFA
+250 LATIIVDIDFDEDLD
-265 AMAMEPADA
+265 AMVLEQPDPA
-274 SALAPVLEELEF
+274 ALAPVLEELEF
-286 RTLAKRLLGEA
+286 RTLARRILGDA
-297 FTAAPSRP
+297 AAPSPSTPSASDRP
-305 ASTWV
+305 AT
-310 ASVASAPAA
+310 SATSATDT
-319 ASDSSDDGQLSMF
+319 DSDGQLSMF
-332 DAALD
+332 DAAMD
-337 VAPSASTLDALDKE
+337 VAPSASTLGSLNADEVDYRLVESLADAQAL
-351 ASNYALVDDPSA
+351 ASEL
-363 MNDLVTALRKAGRF
+363 TAAGRF
-377 AFDTETTGLNAM
+377 AFDTETSGLNAM

-395 MSFSAESGTGSYVPV
+395 MSFSAAKGTGAYVAV
-410 HARSWEDIRNVF
+410 NAESWPTLRDVF
-422 QPLLEDPEVTIV
+422 KPLLENPNLTVV
-434 GQNLKFDGKIMARHG
+434 GQNLKYDGKIMARHG
-449 VDLTRAKL
+449 IDLTQAKL

-481 FLGYQCIPITDLI
+481 FLDYQCIPITELI
-494 GKKGKNQKSMA
+494 GKKGKGQKSMA
-505 DLPPE
+505 DLPPA
-510 DVVDYA
+510 DVVNYA
-516 CEDADVTLRLADVL
+516 CEDADITLQ
-530 MPKLAEEGLDGLFRD
+530 LAEVLLPMLEDEGLTGLFRD
-545 IEMPLLSVLMH
+545 VEMPLLSVLLH
-556 MEMEGVALDTNHLS
+556 MELQGVALDTDHLAAFSTELAS
-570 QFSATLAENLDA
+570 QLDTL
-582 LQTSIQGHAGIP
+582 QQSIQDHAGVP

-599 PKQLGEVLFEHLEIP
+599 PKQLGDVLFEHLAIP

-630 VLSKLKDKHPI
+630 VLSKLTDAHPI
-641 VAEVLEYRKLKK
+641 VGEVLEYRKLKK

-663 ALILEET
+663 TLRNPET

-711 VPRDQDHVLVAADY
+711 VPSGPDRVLVAADY
-725 SQVELRIAAAMSKE
+725 SQVELRIAAAMSGE
-739 RGLIEAFQKGEDIHA
+739 QGLIEAFQKGEDIHA

-790 GLAETLGISRKEA
+790 GLAENLGISRKEA

-811 AQFAGLEAFTQTCVA
+811 DQFAGLEAFTQECVA
-826 EARESGMAKTLLGRR
+826 KAREAGQAVTLLGRR
-841 RPLADI
+841 RPLPDI

-868 GSAADIIKLAMIDV
+868 GSAADIIKVAMIDV
-882 AKEMRGMKSR
+882 HREMQGMESK

-901 VVDAALS
+901 VVDAVAS
-908 ELDEVK
+908 EVDAVK

-920 MERAVKLEVPLEVEV
+920 MERAAKLEVPLEVEV
-935 SHGQNWLEAH
+935 SDGATWLEAH

>member
-1 MITPPSDKK
+1 MITPPSEKK

-50 MEVIRSEKP
+50 LEVIRSEQP

-67 PPGPTLRTEQFE
+67 PPGPTLRNEQFE
-79 AYKANRDE
+79 DYKANRDE
-87 TPEDIKLSVPWIVRI
+87 TPEDIKLSVPWIVKI

-114 GYEADDLIGCLAK
+114 GFEADDLIGCLAK

-144 FAQLVSDKIRMF
+144 FAQLVTDKIRMF

-170 EEVKERYGLERP
+170 EEVRERYGLADP
-182 EQVIDLLG
+182 KQVIDLLG

-218 SMEGLYEHVEELK
+218 SMEGLYEHVDELK

-236 KVEANKE
+236 KVEANRE

-250 LATIVVDIDFAEDFA
+250 LATIVLDIDFDEDFP
-265 AMAMEPADA
+265 AMTLEPANA
-274 SALAPVLEELEF
+274 EMLAPVLEELEF
-286 RTLAKRLLGEA
+286 RTLSRRILGDVSPT
-297 FTAAPSRP
+297 TAAATSAPKASRP
-305 ASTWV
+305 AATDQ
-310 ASVASAPAA
+310 
-319 ASDSSDDGQLSMF
+319 DSEGQLSMF
-332 DAALD
+332 DAAMD
-337 VAPSASTLDALDKE
+337 VAPAVSTLGALDTDKVKY
-351 ASNYALVDDPSA
+351 NLVDDTA
-363 MNDLVTALRKAGRF
+363 GMKALVNTLTKAKRF
-377 AFDTETTGLNAM
+377 AFDTETSGLNAM

-395 MSFSAESGTGSYVPV
+395 MSFSAEAHTGSYVPV
-410 HARSWEDIRNVF
+410 NPSTWPGIRDIF
-422 QPLLEDPEVTIV
+422 KPLLEHPELTIV
-434 GQNLKFDGKIMARHG
+434 GQNLKYDGKIMARHG
-449 VDLTRAKL
+449 VDFTQAKL

-481 FLGYQCIPITDLI
+481 FLDYQCIPITDLL

-505 DLPPE
+505 DIPPAE
-510 DVVDYA
+510 VVNYA
-516 CEDADVTLRLADVL
+516 CEDADITLQLADVL
-530 MPKLAEEGLDGLFRD
+530 IPKLEEEGLTGLYRD
-545 IEMPLLSVLMH
+545 VEMPLLSVLMD
-556 MEMEGVALDTNHLS
+556 MELEGVALDTAHLA
-570 QFSATLAENLDA
+570 QFSGQLAHELDA
-582 LQTSIQGHAGIP
+582 LQQSIQGHAGVP

-599 PKQLGEVLFEHLEIP
+599 PKQLGDVLFEHLEIP

-641 VAEVLEYRKLKK
+641 VGEVLEYRKLKK

-663 ALILEET
+663 SLLHSET

-697 PIRTEQGREIRKAF
+697 PIRTAQGREIRKAF
-711 VPRDQDHVLVAADY
+711 VPRSANHVLVAADY
-725 SQVELRIAAAMSKE
+725 SQVELRIAAAMSE
-739 RGLIEAFQKGEDIHA
+739 EHGLIEAFQKGEDIHA
-754 ATAAKVFGVA
+754 ATAAKVFGVT

-790 GLAETLGISRKEA
+790 GLAENLGISRKEA
-803 KSIIDAYH
+803 KAIIEAYH
-811 AQFAGLEAFTQTCVA
+811 NQFSGLDAFTQACVA
-826 EARESGMAKTLLGRR
+826 KAREAGYATTLLGRR
-841 RPLADI
+841 RPLPDI

-868 GSAADIIKLAMIDV
+868 GSAADIIKVAMIEV
-882 AKEMRGMKSR
+882 AKEMKGMESK

-901 VVDAALS
+901 VVDAVAS
-908 ELDEVK
+908 ELDDVK

-920 MERAVKLEVPLEVEV
+920 MERAVKLSVPLDVEV
-935 SHGQNWLEAH
+935 SHGQTWLEAH

>member
-144 FAQLVSDKIRMF
+144 FAQLVSDKVRMF

-170 EEVKERYGLERP
+170 EEVKERYGLESP
-182 EQVIDLLG
+182 DQVIDLLG

-199 PGVPGVG
+199 PGIPGVG

-218 SMEGLYEHVEELK
+218 SMEGLYEHVHELK

-236 KVEANKE
+236 KVESGKD
-243 LAFLSRE
+243 LAFLSRD
-250 LATIVVDIDFAEDFA
+250 LATIVVDIDFPEDFP

-274 SALAPVLEELEF
+274 TMLAPVLEELEF
-286 RTLAKRLLGEA
+286 RTLAKRLLGD
-297 FTAAPSRP
+297 AA
-305 ASTWV
+305 T
-310 ASVASAPAA
+310 SAPTTSAPPTSTPA
-319 ASDSSDDGQLSMF
+319 TSDSSDGQLSMF

-337 VAPSASTLDALDKE
+337 VPPAASNLASMDKD
-351 ASNYALVDDPSA
+351 ASNYVLVDDESSMTA
-363 MNDLVTALRKAGRF
+363 LVTALRKAGRF

-395 MSFSAESGTGSYVPV
+395 MSFSAEEGTGSYVPV
-410 HARSWEDIRNVF
+410 HGRSWEEIRSVF
-422 QPLLEDPEVTIV
+422 QPLLEDPGVTIV

-449 VDLTRAKL
+449 VDLTKARL

-510 DVVDYA
+510 DVVHYA
-516 CEDADVTLRLADVL
+516 CEDADVTLRLAEVL
-530 MPKLAEEGLDGLFRD
+530 LPKLVEEGLDGLFRD
-545 IEMPLLSVLMH
+545 VEMPLLSVLMH
-556 MEMEGVALDTNHLS
+556 MEMEGVALDTDHLS
-570 QFSATLAENLDA
+570 QFSATLADQLDE
-582 LQTSIQGHAGIP
+582 LQQSIQGHAGIP

-599 PKQLGEVLFEHLEIP
+599 PKQLGEVLFEHLDIP

-641 VAEVLEYRKLKK
+641 VEEVLTYRKLKK

-663 ALILEET
+663 SLLHKET
-670 GRVHTTY
+670 GRLHTTY

-711 VPRDQDHVLVAADY
+711 VPRDQNHVLVAADY

-739 RGLIEAFQKGEDIHA
+739 QGLIEAFQQGEDIHA
-754 ATAAKVFGVA
+754 ATAAKVFGVT

-811 AQFAGLEAFTQTCVA
+811 AQFSGLEAFTQTCVA
-826 EARESGMAKTLLGRR
+826 QARESGMAKTLLGRR

-868 GSAADIIKLAMIDV
+868 GSAADIIKVAMIEV
-882 AKEMRGMKSR
+882 AKEMAGMQSR

-901 VVDAALS
+901 VVDAAVE

-920 MERAVKLEVPLEVEV
+920 MERAVELDVPLEVEV

>member
-144 FAQLVSDKIRMF
+144 FAQLVSDKVRMF

-170 EEVKERYGLERP
+170 EEVKERYSLESP
-182 EQVIDLLG
+182 DQVIDLLG

-199 PGVPGVG
+199 PGIPGVG

-218 SMEGLYEHVEELK
+218 SMEGLYEHVHELK

-236 KVEANKE
+236 KVESGKD
-243 LAFLSRE
+243 LAFLSRD
-250 LATIVVDIDFAEDFA
+250 LATIVVDIDFPEDFP

-274 SALAPVLEELEF
+274 TMLAPVLEELEF
-286 RTLAKRLLGEA
+286 RTLAKRLLGD
-297 FTAAPSRP
+297 AA
-305 ASTWV
+305 T
-310 ASVASAPAA
+310 SAPTTSAPPTSTPA
-319 ASDSSDDGQLSMF
+319 TSDSSDGQLSMF

-337 VAPSASTLDALDKE
+337 VPPAASNLASMDKD
-351 ASNYALVDDPSA
+351 ASNYVLVDDESSMTA
-363 MNDLVTALRKAGRF
+363 LVTALRKAGRF

-395 MSFSAESGTGSYVPV
+395 MSFSAEEGTGSYVPV
-410 HARSWEDIRNVF
+410 HGRSWEEIRSVF
-422 QPLLEDPEVTIV
+422 QPLLEDPGVTIV

-449 VDLTRAKL
+449 VDLTKARL

-510 DVVDYA
+510 DVVHYA
-516 CEDADVTLRLADVL
+516 CEDADVTLRLAEVL
-530 MPKLAEEGLDGLFRD
+530 LPKLVEEGLDGLFRD
-545 IEMPLLSVLMH
+545 VEMPLLSVLMH
-556 MEMEGVALDTNHLS
+556 MEMEGVALDTDHLS
-570 QFSATLAENLDA
+570 QFSATLADQLDE
-582 LQTSIQGHAGIP
+582 LQQSIQGHAGIP

-599 PKQLGEVLFEHLEIP
+599 PKQLGEVLFEHLDIP

-641 VAEVLEYRKLKK
+641 VEEVLTYRKLKK

-663 ALILEET
+663 SLLHKET
-670 GRVHTTY
+670 GRLHTTY

-711 VPRDQDHVLVAADY
+711 VPRDQNHVLVAADY

-739 RGLIEAFQKGEDIHA
+739 QGLIEAFQQGEDIHA
-754 ATAAKVFGVA
+754 ATAAKVFGVT

-811 AQFAGLEAFTQTCVA
+811 AQFSGLEAFTQTCVA
-826 EARESGMAKTLLGRR
+826 QARESGMAKTLLGRR

-855 AFAERNAVNTPIQ
+855 ACAERNAVNTPIQ
-868 GSAADIIKLAMIDV
+868 GSAADIIKVAMIEV
-882 AKEMRGMKSR
+882 AKEMAGMQSR

-901 VVDAALS
+901 VVDAAVE

-920 MERAVKLEVPLEVEV
+920 MERAVELDVPLEVEV

>member
-144 FAQLVSDKIRMF
+144 FAQLVTENIRMF

-199 PGVPGVG
+199 PGIPGVG

-218 SMEGLYEHVEELK
+218 SIEGLYDHVHELK

-236 KVEANKE
+236 KVESSKE
-243 LAFLSRE
+243 LAFLSRD
-250 LATIVVDIDFAEDFA
+250 LATIVVDIDFAEDFS
-265 AMAMEPADA
+265 AMAISPADA
-274 SALAPVLEELEF
+274 AMLAPVLEELEF

-297 FTAAPSRP
+297 AASAQTASAAPTP
-305 ASTWV
+305 ASTN
-310 ASVASAPAA
+310 PE
-319 ASDSSDDGQLSMF
+319 SSQDGQLSMF

-337 VAPSASTLDALDKE
+337 VAPSASTLNSLDKE
-351 ASNYALVDDPSA
+351 VSSYVLVEDESS
-363 MNDLVTALRKAGRF
+363 MNSLVTDLRKAGRF

-395 MSFSAESGTGSYVPV
+395 MSFSAEAGTGSYVPV
-410 HARSWEDIRNVF
+410 HGRSWEAIRAVF

-530 MPKLAEEGLDGLFRD
+530 MPKLAEEGLGSLFHD

-556 MEMEGVALDTNHLS
+556 MEMEGVALDTDHLS
-570 QFSATLAENLDA
+570 RFSATLAEQLDA

-599 PKQLGEVLFEHLEIP
+599 PKQLGEVLFEHLDIP

-641 VAEVLEYRKLKK
+641 VGEVLEYRKLKK

-663 ALILEET
+663 SLIHSET
-670 GRVHTTY
+670 GRLHTTY

-711 VPRDQDHVLVAADY
+711 VPRDQDHVIVAADY

-739 RGLIEAFQKGEDIHA
+739 QGLIEAFQQGKDIHA
-754 ATAAKVFGVA
+754 ATAAKVFGVP
-764 LEDVTRE
+764 LDDVTRE

-811 AQFAGLEAFTQTCVA
+811 AQFAGLDAFTQTCVA
-826 EARESGMAKTLLGRR
+826 QARESGMAKTLLGRR

-868 GSAADIIKLAMIDV
+868 GSAADIIKVAMIDV
-882 AKEMRGMKSR
+882 AKEMRGMQSR

-901 VVDAALS
+901 VVDAAVS
-908 ELDEVK
+908 ELEEVK

-920 MERAVKLEVPLEVEV
+920 MERAVKLEVPLEVDV

>member
-50 MEVIRSEKP
+50 LEVIRTEQP
-59 THLAVVFD
+59 THIAVVFD
-67 PPGPTLRTEQFE
+67 PPGPTLRSEQFE

-87 TPEDIKLSVPWIVRI
+87 TPEDIKLSVPWIVRV
-102 LEGMRIPVLQAP
+102 LEGLRIPVLQAP
-114 GYEADDLIGCLAK
+114 GYEADDLIGCLAV
-127 RAEKEGFD
+127 RAEKAGYD

-144 FAQLVSDKIRMF
+144 FAQLVTDKIRMF
-156 RPGRGGNPASVWGP
+156 RPGRGGNPATVWGP
-170 EEVKERYGLERP
+170 DEVRERYGLEDP
-182 EQVIDLLG
+182 KQVIDLLG

-218 SMEGLYEHVEELK
+218 SMEGLYENVAELK

-236 KVEANKE
+236 KVEDNRE
-243 LAFLSRE
+243 LAFLSRQ
-250 LATIVVDIDFAEDFA
+250 LATIIVDIDFDEDLD
-265 AMAMEPADA
+265 AMVLEQPDA

-286 RTLAKRLLGEA
+286 RTLSRRILGDA
-297 FTAAPSRP
+297 VPASTPATAAAAPSP
-305 ASTWV
+305 AS
-310 ASVASAPAA
+310 
-319 ASDSSDDGQLSMF
+319 ASDGDSYGQLSMF
-332 DAALD
+332 DAAMD
-337 VAPSASTLDALDKE
+337 VAPSASTLGSLDPDAVDYRLVESMQDAK
-351 ASNYALVDDPSA
+351 ALVGTLTS
-363 MNDLVTALRKAGRF
+363 AGRF
-377 AFDTETTGLNAM
+377 AFDTETSGLNAM
-389 EASLVG
+389 EADLVG
-395 MSFSAESGTGSYVPV
+395 MSFSTSKGTGTYVAVNP
-410 HARSWEDIRNVF
+410 ATWPDLRDVF
-422 QPLLEDPEVTIV
+422 KPLLENPDLTVV
-434 GQNLKFDGKIMARHG
+434 GQNLKYDGKIMARHG
-449 VDLTRAKL
+449 IDLTKAKL

-481 FLGYQCIPITDLI
+481 FLDYQCIPITDLI
-494 GKKGKNQKSMA
+494 GKKGKGQKSMA
-505 DLPPE
+505 DLPPA
-510 DVVDYA
+510 DVVNYA
-516 CEDADVTLRLADVL
+516 CEDADISLQLADVL
-530 MPKLAEEGLDGLFRD
+530 LPKLEKEGLMKLYRD
-545 IEMPLLSVLMH
+545 VEMPLLSVLLD
-556 MEMEGVALDTNHLS
+556 MELQGVALDTKHLS
-570 QFSATLAENLDA
+570 AFSTELATQLET
-582 LQTSIQGHAGIP
+582 LQQSIQNHAGVP

-599 PKQLGEVLFEHLEIP
+599 PKQLGDVLFEHLAIP

-630 VLSKLKDKHPI
+630 VLSKLTDAHPM
-641 VAEVLEYRKLKK
+641 VGEVLEYRKLKK

-663 ALILEET
+663 TLIHPET

-711 VPRDQDHVLVAADY
+711 VPSGSDRVLVAADY
-725 SQVELRIAAAMSKE
+725 SQVELRIAAAMSGEK
-739 RGLIEAFQKGEDIHA
+739 GLIEAFQNGEDIHA

-764 LEDVTRE
+764 LDDVTRE

-790 GLAETLGISRKEA
+790 GLAENLGISRKEA

-811 AQFAGLEAFTQTCVA
+811 AQFAGLEAFTQECVA
-826 EARESGMAKTLLGRR
+826 KAREAGQAVTLLGRR
-841 RPLADI
+841 RPLKDI
-847 HSNNAVVR
+847 LSNNAVVR

-868 GSAADIIKLAMIDV
+868 GSAADIIKVAMIDV
-882 AKEMRGMKSR
+882 HKEMQGMQSK

-901 VVDAALS
+901 VVDAVTS
-908 ELDEVK
+908 ELEDIE

-920 MERAVKLEVPLEVEV
+920 MERAVTLEVPLEVEV
-935 SHGQNWLEAH
+935 SHGATWLEAH